1 MVIISTRAVDVS
13 IHAVSPVLIGDGWRF
28 RSRSCL
34 GGRLLGERRIDIG
47 EDRHSERCD
56 HPE

>member
-13 IHAVSPVLIGDGWRF
+13 IHAVSPVSIDESGRR

-47 EDRHSERCD
+47 EDRHSERCE